1 MAAYEVIDSALVS
14 VYVLGFVFVG
24 FNVLLIDGLLALN
37 LAWNDASD
45 NIYLLSC
52 IIDTVNLKGL
62 FMDSSP

>member
-1 MAAYEVIDSALVS
+1 MS